1 MAIDKIT
8 ASGLGDGGVSTADIA
23 DGAITTAKIANN
35 AVTDAKATITVTPAA
50 VSDTAN
56 TSTGGFTMPSGTT
69 AQRPGSPD
77 TGESRMNTTTGSLEF
92 YDGSGWVSTNLIPN
106 ISSITGDI
114 NNAYATNLVFAVTN
128 NTDTVDIVFLEGG
141 VVFHTVTGQAVSSGG
156 FTLATPSQ
164 VYGQTAGDTISIQ
177 IKNVDGTPSGN
188 SITKTVVA
196 APTGGTITTSGNYR
210 IHSFTSS
217 GNFINTNTLSLDYL
231 IVAGGAGG
239 GGGAN
244 ATWHGGGGGGA
255 GGLIYLTGQ
264 SRTAGTH
271 SVVVGTGGSGGA
283 GGSSTS
289 NHGGNGN
296 NSTFNGSTATGG
308 GGGGPGLPGTSVANS
323 GGSGGGNGGGN
334 STPNYSSG
342 TSGQGNRGGSSLS
355 TSGPGGDPYGAG
367 GGGAGGVGGND
378 GQHIAGPGGAGLN
391 NSITGSAVGYAG
403 GGGGGNA
410 TDGSDYAGNAGGTSG
425 VATHGGGAGGGAY
438 PNNTSVSG
446 SRSVGSNG
454 TNGTGGG
461 GGGGSGGTPQYN
473 GGSGGSGIVIIRYDM
488 TA

>member
-1 MAIDKIT
+1 MASKSKII
-8 ASGLGDGGVSTADIA
+8 AELFEA
-23 DGAITTAKIANN
+23 DGDIIASALDN
-35 AVTDAKATITVTPAA
+35 VVVTPTAI
-50 VSDTAN
+50 SDQAN
-56 TSTGGFTMPSGTT
+56 TSTGGLSMPAGTT
-69 AQRPGSPD
+69 AQRPSSPD
-77 TGESRMNTTTGSLEF
+77 TGESRMNTTSGSLEF

-114 NNAYATNLVFAVTN
+114 NNSYTTNLVFAVTN
-128 NTDTVDIVFLEGG
+128 NTDTVD
-141 VVFHTVTGQAVSSGG
+141 VVFSEGSTEFHTITGQAVSSGS

-164 VYGQTAGDTISIQ
+164 VYGQTAGDTISIS
-177 IKNVDGTPSGN
+177 IKNSDGTPSGN
-188 SITKTVVA
+188 AITKTVVA

-217 GNFINTNTLSLDYL
+217 GNFINSNTLSLDYL
-231 IVAGGAGG
+231 VVAGGGGG

-244 ATWHGGGGGGA
+244 STWHGGGGGGA

-271 SVVVGTGGSGGA
+271 SVVVGTGGG
-283 GGSSTS
+283 GGSGHNSNA
-289 NHGGNGN
+289 NHGNNGN
-296 NSTFNGSTATGG
+296 NSSFNSSTAIGG
-308 GGGGPGLPGTSVANS
+308 GGGGPGLPGSAVANN

-334 STPNYSSG
+334 NTTNYSTG
-342 TSGQGNRGGSSLS
+342 TSGQGNRGGSSTAS
-355 TSGPGGDPYGAG
+355 GGPGGDPYGAG

-378 GQHIAGPGGAGLN
+378 GLHLAGPGGAGLN

-425 VATHGGGAGGGAY
+425 VATHGGGSGGGAY

-446 SRSVGSNG
+446 ARAVGSNG
-454 TNGTGGG
+454 TNGRGGG
-461 GGGGSGGTPQYN
+461 GGGGAGGTPFYN